1 MSTFFKTGLKIS
13 LFSLALGAVLLGAGY
28 ATGGVQAIQ
37 EITAPSK
44 QTETF
49 TDISDIHL
57 DTYRYVTVQAGN
69 VDETVVTYSSGSKF
83 IADVQVTKE
92 GNTLSIKGQ
101 QQRSVVAGAVELL
114 GYLLN
119 EAQRQN
125 LYEEIVITVPKNQV
139 LNSISGAGLSGL
151 SLNNLTVKN
160 LEYGSTMDVISSTI
174 EGGKVSGYLS
184 VYDSSLK
191 NMTIDIYDSYSNVS
205 DSQLEDLTITDMG
218 NGMSFTNSKLK
229 NISYTSGQSLED
241 IEEEAQHLHSEDSY
255 YSNGAYLFVSLDN
268 VELLGDNTFIGSVLD
283 MDVNLATTSEAT
295 TSIEL
300 ESRTESIELGDSLKN
315 LETTKA
321 NGIVKISHTAKDA
334 RGKLII
340 KNNQGTI
347 SLK

>member
-44 QTETF
+44 QTEAF

-83 IADVQVTKE
+83 IADVRVTKE

-101 QQRSVVAGAVELL
+101 QQESVVAGAIGLF

-125 LYEEIVITVPKNQV
+125 LYDEIVITVPKNQV

-151 SLNNLTVKN
+151 SLNKLTVKN
-160 LEYGSTMDVISSTI
+160 LEYVSAVDILSSTI
-174 EGGKVSGYLS
+174 EAGKVTGYLS
-184 VYDSSLK
+184 VYDSNLT

-218 NGMSFTNSKLK
+218 SGMSFTNSKLK

-241 IEEEAQHLHSEDSY
+241 IEEEAQYLHSEDPY

-268 VELLGDNTFIGSVLD
+268 VELIGDNTFMASILD
-283 MDVNLATTSEAT
+283 IDVNLAATSEAT

-300 ESRTESIELGDSLKN
+300 ESRTESIELGDSLKA
-315 LETTKA
+315 LETTKV
-321 NGIVKISHTAKDA
+321 NGVVKISHTAKDA
-334 RGKLII
+334 KGKLII